1 MAMLVEDIRSKAI
14 QETIQRY
21 DLVENQALAADFAG
35 REVLPT
41 RATKKLAFLVAAYKR
56 EATVDLLKAI
66 SDQPAGIVRDL
77 RQDGFVFQDD
87 GRPNPNYQ
95 YKNANGETCRKII
108 DHRAPSPPLRGW
120 IKELAAKSI
129 AAAVSSI
136 EIYNKP
142 DFYYRE
148 ETFAILLV
156 NAWELLAKARILQKS
171 GGKLRSIYVADARGQ
186 IKKGRAGNP
195 ITLELLSAAGK
206 LSADGDMDFRCRANL
221 ELLTEIRDNA
231 VHFINKDLN
240 FAKRIQ
246 EIGAASLRNYISAS
260 AEWFGTDLSKYNFY
274 LMPMTF
280 HPPAEL
286 VSSASMRNRQMQNLV
301 DHLLEVEANFPPD
314 ENAPYSI
321 ALSIETKFT
330 RSSSADAVEVR
341 WTDREDAPAVR
352 VLQ

>member
-206 LSADGDMDFRCRANL
+206 LSADG
-221 ELLTEIRDNA
+221 E
-231 VHFINKDLN
+231 
-240 FAKRIQ
+240 
-246 EIGAASLRNYISAS
+246 
-260 AEWFGTDLSKYNFY
+260 
-274 LMPMTF
+274 
-280 HPPAEL
+280 
-286 VSSASMRNRQMQNLV
+286 
-301 DHLLEVEANFPPD
+301 
-314 ENAPYSI
+314 
-321 ALSIETKFT
+321 
-330 RSSSADAVEVR
+330 
-341 WTDREDAPAVR
+341 
-352 VLQ
+352 